1 MKKKVNID
9 STTFWFLYRRYKEY
23 LLPVG
28 VIFVSILLFLFV
40 IIPQFQNFLDAQQQS
55 KAEANKLVVLKN
67 NLNLLTNMDES
78 QMDSQLK
85 VLSGAL
91 PSNKDFEGILNG
103 ISAAADKAGVFLGD
117 YEFQVGDITKPSLN
131 IQSFPSLQ
139 LTLTIY
145 GGVGGVTR
153 FMSELYKTVPL
164 SEITD
169 VKVTSNISEIT
180 AVFYYKPFPP
190 LGFNNSAPII
200 PVSQQGLSIVG
211 NLSSWNNANAV
222 RASQAI
228 VQPSPASSS
237 AVNTNPF

>member
-28 VIFVSILLFLFV
+28 VIFACILLFFLV
-40 IIPQFQNFLDAQQQS
+40 IIPQFQNFLDTQQQV
-55 KAEANKLVVLKN
+55 KAESNKLIILKN

-78 QMDSQLK
+78 QMDSQLQI
-85 VLSGAL
+85 VSGAL
-91 PSNKDFEGILNG
+91 SPNKDFEGILNG
-103 ISAAADKAGVFLGD
+103 ISVAANKAGVFLGD

-145 GGVGGVTR
+145 GGVNGVTR
-153 FMSELYKTVPL
+153 FMTELYKTVPL

-169 VKVTSNISEIT
+169 VKVTSTTSEIT
-180 AVFYYKPFPP
+180 ALFYYKPFPP
-190 LGFNNSAPII
+190 LGFNNSAPIN
-200 PVSQQGLSIVG
+200 PVSQAGLSTIA
-211 NLSSWNNANAV
+211 NLSSWNNVVRVNQAV
-222 RASQAI
+222 

-237 AVNTNPF
+237 AVNSNPF